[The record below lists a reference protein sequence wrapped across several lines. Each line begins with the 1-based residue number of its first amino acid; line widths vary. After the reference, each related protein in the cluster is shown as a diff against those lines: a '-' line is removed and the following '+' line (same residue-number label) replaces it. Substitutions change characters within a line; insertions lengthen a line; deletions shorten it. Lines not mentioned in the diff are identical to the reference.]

1 MYFIDH
7 IFLTLKACGGDQFSC
22 KTGGECV
29 AAEKHCDH
37 VTDCGDGSDEVDCSK
52 YAENIY

>member
-1 MYFIDH
+1 MCFVDH

-22 KTGGECV
+22 QTGGECV

-37 VTDCGDGSDEVDCSK
+37 VTDCGDGSDEVNCSK
-52 YAENIY
+52 YAEFIY